1 MTRRKRRSSRKRKC
15 SSSKES
21 NSLSIQPNCQNTT
34 TEKVEDE
41 KPIKSKAAPPGGGV
55 IQSSEES
62 SDTDSRENCQGA
74 FKSKRQQNASDY
86 KVYTA
91 KNKITFQ
98 ALIKSA
104 STEIITVT
112 IQRSQLDP
120 ELIEASTNN
129 LQHQH
134 PPQEINADNVE
145 QEPFANADNV
155 EQEPFA
161 NVKCILSSLSGDGA
175 TLVIGN
181 DESTLDEGEWPM
193 HQKHESLL
201 FCSATL
207 SNGIHVIDQQTDR
220 KSWLKFNMATNNTDL
235 KLSGTK
241 NFSCRDNISNYKQN
255 CNENFTNEREYSN
268 EKILHSSGYPASKGS
283 CSSFTLSD
291 FSVNSKEYTSSQGLH
306 ADCFLNIPPP
316 KEFAD
321 DCKDME
327 PYTRKPEA
335 IYLVQENHD
344 TETDNSP
351 IISKWSKRHYY
362 LDQNKLMENSLPG
375 SGSKFSYKDNRQD
388 WTMST
393 WTSLSECDHRLQA
406 SEKCLSPLG
415 TRFTLNYFGKDKT
428 KFWKN
433 SIDNINNLLTQSH
446 YQKPAHARR
455 KTYPDTDTI
464 DIVFQME
471 WKEIPNLLYQG
482 QQHSSFTPLP
492 PFFIQTLPRK
502 QGKPERVSVE
512 DIKSYVCFNEHSTQD
527 GEEHKDTPDWS
538 RLNHWSSSGTLSIRK
553 SPEISPLVLTGDSS
567 DSFRFDSR
575 ESIDDYFS
583 PNPSSKL
590 EFIRNR
596 DIFGTDL
603 CSHTEERTEV
613 LTSRDIESWQL
624 ADPLEQGDFTE
635 SGFDEETLDS
645 DYPNELTEDTP
656 LASEQFQIQIPSSS
670 PSSTS
675 EYLTKSQAN
684 NSTSEYVDVLD
695 TASELDNNITKK
707 TADNSIEFKKRRQS
721 VTILQTGTLDQR
733 LIIQN
738 NSTSSHTADNSQQCS
753 AFGECNEE
761 DTPLSEPSFSEITNL
776 QPDTIPPDSV
786 AHGHNSPTT
795 KCLSQ
800 VSSTT
805 MMDILEQNNEN
816 ADSSTCREENNK
828 DFHEKQSDSNYATEQ
843 DDCQQNHT
851 ESFGQNTHEQND
863 STQNHVV
870 EKDTVDKAMDSE
882 YNSLQPTPV
891 TANRLTEDT
900 KLPDFA
906 VSCESYKG
914 VEPNCQKT
922 AFMEKEMWQQD
933 PKAEAN
939 CLLQLPTDPV
949 QKDGK
954 AVENC
959 QAIASTGEGSDHWAK
974 RRKQFKESKH
984 CNSAGGSPVTSNQ
997 ESVNSEE
1004 TRSVDLAQVR
1014 TESEQRGIY
1023 TETFNAT
1030 SWIFRGDEGNSDNN
1044 PRCLGKR
1051 TRPAAIRERTV
1062 KIAKGTGDYPW
1073 GFRIQFS
1080 KPILV
1085 TEVDTNGA
1093 AEEAGLQIGDIVLAV
1108 NGTDV
1113 TSIPHSEAATLAR
1126 QGPDILTLI
1135 VGSDISRCPN
1145 TPRPA
1150 CRGYLH
1156 KRTQSGLFKGWRKR
1170 WFVLKHNGL
1179 FYYYKNKKDEGKC
1192 RPLDVMKLEG
1202 AEVAVDTSLGKPF
1215 AFKCTLQ
1222 SRNRMFYFCSTS
1234 NQEMKRWLEAM
1245 ERAVHPVHQNHV
1257 WVDVTHHNANLPPL
1271 AIKSP
1276 DCLGLLYQID
1286 RNKDVWTQ
1294 HYCVLKDACIYFYA
1308 GIRSTHAQG
1317 EQCLEW
1323 GIYLQGYTVSE
1334 QCFGSKRT
1342 VIEAKPPSE
1351 EFKTFYLCADN
1362 AADNKRWIVAL
1373 KASISKWLPLHQA
1386 IHDFMTNPP
1395 EQTRM

>member
-15 SSSKES
+15 SNSKQS
-21 NSLSIQPNCQNTT
+21 VNLPIQPDCLNTT
-34 TEKVEDE
+34 TEKFEDE
-41 KPIKSKAAPPGGGV
+41 KFIKNKAALPEEGV
-55 IQSSEES
+55 TQSSEES
-62 SDTDSRENCQGA
+62 SDADSRENRHGA
-74 FKSKRQQNASDY
+74 FKSEKQPNASDY
-86 KVYTA
+86 KVNTA
-91 KNKITFQ
+91 KNNIIFK
-98 ALIKSA
+98 ALIKPA

-112 IQRSQLDP
+112 IQHSQVDP
-120 ELIEASTNN
+120 EIREASTIN
-129 LQHQH
+129 LQHQQ
-134 PPQEINADNVE
+134 PPKKCNADKIE
-145 QEPFANADNV
+145 QEPS
-155 EQEPFA
+155 A
-161 NVKCILSSLSGDGA
+161 NVKCILSSIEMEIENISLSGGGA

-181 DESTLDEGEWPM
+181 DESVLDEDEWPV

-207 SNGIHVIDQQTDR
+207 NNEIHVIDQQTDR
-220 KSWLKFNMATNNTDL
+220 NSSLKFNVAKNNTDL
-235 KLSGTK
+235 KLSGNK
-241 NFSCRDNISNYKQN
+241 NFSYRDNISIYKQDGYK
-255 CNENFTNEREYSN
+255 NFIYEKEYN
-268 EKILHSSGYPASKGS
+268 NDKILHSNSYPASKGS
-283 CSSFTLSD
+283 CSSFTQSD
-291 FSVNSKEYTSSQGLH
+291 FSFKSEGYTSSQGLYK
-306 ADCFLNIPPP
+306 DCFSNIPPP

-321 DCKDME
+321 DWKDME
-327 PYTRKPEA
+327 PFTRKPGA
-335 IYLVQENHD
+335 MNLVQENYGS
-344 TETDNSP
+344 ETDSLP
-351 IISKWSKRHYY
+351 ITSEWSERHHYV
-362 LDQNKLMENSLPG
+362 DQDKLVENSLPG
-375 SGSKFSYKDNRQD
+375 SGSKCSFKDSRQD

-393 WTSLSECDHRLQA
+393 CTSLSECDHRYQT
-406 SEKCLSPLG
+406 SEKCLALLRTSS
-415 TRFTLNYFGKDKT
+415 TMNYFGKDKT
-428 KFWKN
+428 NFWKN
-433 SIDNINNLLTQSH
+433 SIDNIKSILTQSN
-446 YQKPAHARR
+446 YQKRDLARR
-455 KTYPDTDTI
+455 KTYPDI
-464 DIVFQME
+464 DAIDVAFQME

-482 QQHSSFTPLP
+482 QQRSSLTPLP

-512 DIKSYVCFNEHSTQD
+512 DIKSYMCFKECSTQD
-527 GEEHKDTPDWS
+527 RGNQKDTHDWS
-538 RLNHWSSSGTLSIRK
+538 RINHWSSSGTLSVMK
-553 SPEISPLVLTGDSS
+553 SPEISPLVLTGDSRA
-567 DSFRFDSR
+567 SFRFDSK
-575 ESIDDYFS
+575 ESIDDFFS
-583 PNPSSKL
+583 LNPSSEL
-590 EFIRNR
+590 EFIDNS
-596 DIFGTDL
+596 DIFRTDL
-603 CSHTEERTEV
+603 CSHAFPEQR
-613 LTSRDIESWQL
+613 LKALANRDIESWQNE
-624 ADPLEQGDFTE
+624 DPQEQGDFTE
-635 SGFDEETLDS
+635 SGFDEEALDS
-645 DYPNELTEDTP
+645 DYPNEL
-656 LASEQFQIQIPSSS
+656 SEGTMLTTKQFQIQMISSS
-670 PSSTS
+670 PNSTS
-675 EYLTKSQAN
+675 EYLTKENQAG
-684 NSTSEYVDVLD
+684 NSTSECADALD
-695 TASELDNNITKK
+695 TVSELDANVTKK
-707 TADNSIEFKKRRQS
+707 TTGNSTEFKKRRQS
-721 VTILQTGTLDQR
+721 VTILQTGIFDQR

-738 NSTSSHTADNSQQCS
+738 NSTSHDAADVSQQFY
-753 AFGECNEE
+753 ALKECNEK
-761 DTPLSEPSFSEITNL
+761 DTTASESNFAETANHE
-776 QPDTIPPDSV
+776 PDNVSADCVGDDRT
-786 AHGHNSPTT
+786 SPAT

-800 VSSTT
+800 ASFTT
-805 MMDILEQNNEN
+805 ILDILQRNNEN

-828 DFHEKQSDSNYATEQ
+828 YFHDKPNNSNFPTKQEGHQHNYTEY
-843 DDCQQNHT
+843 
-851 ESFGQNTHEQND
+851 FFEQND
-863 STQNHVV
+863 NNRNHME
-870 EKDTVDKAMDSE
+870 EKETVDKVTDSE
-882 YNSLQPTPV
+882 YNSLQFRAE
-891 TANRLTEDT
+891 TANYTTEDT
-900 KLPDFA
+900 ELPDFSF
-906 VSCESYKG
+906 SCESQKG

-922 AFMEKEMWQQD
+922 AFTEKKWQQD
-933 PKAEAN
+933 LKAEAS
-939 CLLQLPTDPV
+939 CHLQLPTDPV
-949 QKDGK
+949 QNDGK
-954 AVENC
+954 AIENC
-959 QAIASTGEGSDHWAK
+959 QAIASAEEGSDHWAK

-1030 SWIFRGDEGNSDNN
+1030 SWIFRGDESNSDNN
-1044 PRCLGKR
+1044 PHCLGKR
-1051 TRPAAIRERTV
+1051 TRPPAIRERTV

-1156 KRTQSGLFKGWRKR
+1156 KRTQSGLLKGWRKR

-1179 FYYYKNKKDEGKC
+1179 FYYYKNKKDEGKR

-1215 AFKCTLQ
+1215 VFKCMLQ
-1222 SRNRMFYFCSTS
+1222 SRNRMLYFCSTS

-1276 DCLGLLYQID
+1276 DCLGLLYQIN

-1294 HYCVLKDACIYFYA
+1294 HYGVLKDACVYFYA

-1317 EQCLEW
+1317 

-1334 QCFGSKRT
+1334 QSFGSKRT
-1342 VIEAKPPSE
+1342 VIEAKPPTE

-1362 AADNKRWIVAL
+1362 AADNKRWMIAL